1 MKEIK
6 NVFLKDILEQM
17 EKTQRV
23 SAEEINDMYLSY
35 CSGNEDAYY
44 ELLNNFTPTIYSIV
58 TKYFD
63 NEEDIADGISYLYIY
78 LAEYA
83 EKKVPKK
90 EGFYYAAYKALRKK
104 AIDYKDNNNVELLE
118 DLALLEDDGL
128 DFISKIENEEIF
140 KQIIEYLDGENFSE
154 KERRII
160 SARYGLNGED
170 VTSLRNL
177 GKEFGLSREGIR
189 LVELKILAKLHNG
202 LEGRKIQIDVP
213 EETVKE
219 IQNIIHEERQKAETK
234 KNTKKIYNFFKKYKT
249 IFRTLNYNDYFNCDD
264 KCITQADINEFIS
277 INGVD
282 KALEI
287 LNKAKEEY
295 LNQDNQNKNDEPFLY
310 LFKNGTNYD
319 AKLSNEFIDV
329 EDQIADS
336 DKLEYTLIKDLKK
349 YTIVLVE
356 TNDKLGLTHSQII
369 AGQGIKSLVDE
380 VGLSQMK
387 VMWNTEKAK
396 MASASEKPDTLLIK
410 HLTKEYKFKMV

>member
-58 TKYFD
+58 TKYFN

-118 DLALLEDDGL
+118 DLAQLEDDGL

-189 LVELKILAKLHNG
+189 LVELKILAKLNNG
-202 LEGRKIQIDVP
+202 LEGRRIQIDVP

-219 IQNIIHEERQKAETK
+219 IQNIIHEER
-234 KNTKKIYNFFKKYKT
+234 
-249 IFRTLNYNDYFNCDD
+249 
-264 KCITQADINEFIS
+264 
-277 INGVD
+277 
-282 KALEI
+282 
-287 LNKAKEEY
+287 
-295 LNQDNQNKNDEPFLY
+295 
-310 LFKNGTNYD
+310 
-319 AKLSNEFIDV
+319 
-329 EDQIADS
+329 
-336 DKLEYTLIKDLKK
+336 
-349 YTIVLVE
+349 
-356 TNDKLGLTHSQII
+356 
-369 AGQGIKSLVDE
+369 
-380 VGLSQMK
+380 
-387 VMWNTEKAK
+387 
-396 MASASEKPDTLLIK
+396 
-410 HLTKEYKFKMV
+410 